1 MENHYKNIRTLIQ
14 SAKEKIGKPVSIQVV
29 AATIESLGIRDKD
42 IKQDYGFA
50 NIPELAALIFKE
62 LIDESEHSELK
73 NAKEI
78 ELAEKEPVKN
88 EVTSY
93 LFLKIKIFF
102 EYYTLGLLHLLPVFI
117 QIATIILFGYSL
129 WTWVG
134 FNPVQSTAVVLGVI
148 VGLVSTG
155 GYVQVIGK
163 QASFYWNFQ
172 DYEMVRKTIN
182 FLHKVGILTIFAV
195 LGVILLVNFFF
206 HLYPFEVLVI
216 IFTYAF
222 LIGTLLLM
230 IAPFHTIKQRWV
242 ITVAIMTG
250 TTTALFLKNFTD
262 LTIYQTHWIGIS
274 IVIVIAKLF
283 LIIFFQNFNTHRTQ
297 SVNTTLKIP
306 VVLYH
311 NYQYFFY
318 GLVLYGFFFIDRI
331 LAWSSG
337 INGNLPFLVYFEKDY
352 ELGMD
357 LAILIFLLLAGVL
370 EYAIASFTSFMDVNQ
385 KTTDHNAPELF
396 NSKIRSMYWEQ
407 VSVLFITSLLAFAAV
422 FIIINASW
430 GFTSQFHYAINPL
443 SLKVCVIGGLG
454 YILLA
459 WGMLNALYLFT
470 LGQTLKP
477 LKALLY
483 SALCNL
489 IVGFILSRFVDY
501 EYSVVGLLVGAGLF
515 AFLTVRDTLDYFKN
529 LDYYYYAAY

>member
-1 MENHYKNIRTLIQ
+1 MENHYKNTKDLIQ
-14 SAKEKIGKPVSIQVV
+14 SAKEKIGKPVSSQVV
-29 AATIESLGIRDKD
+29 AATIESLGIREKDILQDFGLAD
-42 IKQDYGFA
+42 IKQLAELVFTELLA
-50 NIPELAALIFKE
+50 ENELA
-62 LIDESEHSELK
+62 ELK
-73 NAKEI
+73 NAKEL

-88 EVTSY
+88 EITSF

-134 FNPVQSTAVVLGVI
+134 FNPIQSTAVVLGVI
-148 VGLVSTG
+148 IGLVSTG

-172 DYEMVRKTIN
+172 DYEMVRRTIN
-182 FLHKVGILTIFAV
+182 FMHKVGILTIFGV
-195 LGVILLVNFFF
+195 LGLILLVNFFF
-206 HLYPFEVLVI
+206 HLYPVEVLVI
-216 IFTYAF
+216 IFIYAF
-222 LIGTLLLM
+222 LVGTLLLM

-262 LTIYQTHWIGIS
+262 LTIYQTHWIGIA
-274 IVIVIAKLF
+274 IVIVIAKIFLF
-283 LIIFFQNFNTHRTQ
+283 IFFQNFSTHRTQ

-306 VVLYH
+306 VLLYH

-337 INGNLPFLVYFEKDY
+337 INGNLPFLIYFENDY

-385 KTTDHNAPELF
+385 KKTDHNSPELF

-459 WGMLNALYLFT
+459 WGMLNSLYLFT

-477 LKALLY
+477 LRSILYAALV
-483 SALCNL
+483 NI
-489 IVGFILSRFVDY
+489 IVGFLLSRFVGY
-501 EYSVVGLLVGAGLF
+501 EYSVVGMLCGAGLF
-515 AFLTVRDTLDYFKN
+515 AFLTVRATHAYFKN
-529 LDYYYYAAY
+529 LDYYYYASY

>member
-1 MENHYKNIRTLIQ
+1 MENHYKNTKNLIQ
-14 SAKEKIGKPVSIQVV
+14 SAKEKIGKPVSSQVV
-29 AATIESLGIRDKD
+29 AATIESLGIREKDILQDFGLAD
-42 IKQDYGFA
+42 IKQLAELVFTELLA
-50 NIPELAALIFKE
+50 ENELA
-62 LIDESEHSELK
+62 ELK
-73 NAKEI
+73 NAKEL
-78 ELAEKEPVKN
+78 ELAEKEPARN
-88 EVTSY
+88 EITSF

-134 FNPVQSTAVVLGVI
+134 FNPIQSTAVVLGVI
-148 VGLVSTG
+148 IGLVSTG

-172 DYEMVRKTIN
+172 DYEMVRRTIN
-182 FLHKVGILTIFAV
+182 FMHKVGILTIFAV
-195 LGVILLVNFFF
+195 LGLILLVNFFF
-206 HLYPFEVLVI
+206 HLYPAQVLVI
-216 IFTYAF
+216 IFIYAF

-262 LTIYQTHWIGIS
+262 LTIYQTHWIGIA

-283 LIIFFQNFNTHRTQ
+283 LFIFFQNFNTHRTQ

-306 VVLYH
+306 VLLYH

-337 INGNLPFLVYFEKDY
+337 INGNLPFLIYFENDY

-385 KTTDHNAPELF
+385 KKTDHNSPELF

-459 WGMLNALYLFT
+459 WGMLNSLYLFT
-470 LGQTLKP
+470 LGQTLQP
-477 LKALLY
+477 LRSILYAALL
-483 SALCNL
+483 NI
-489 IVGFILSRFVDY
+489 IVGFLLSRFVGY
-501 EYSVVGLLVGAGLF
+501 EYSVVGMLCGAGLF
-515 AFLTVRDTLDYFKN
+515 AFLTVRATHAYFKN
-529 LDYYYYAAY
+529 LDYYYYASY

>member
-1 MENHYKNIRTLIQ
+1 MENHYKNIRDLIQ
-14 SAKEKIGKPVSIQVV
+14 SAKEKIGKPVSVQVV
-29 AATIESLGIRDKD
+29 AATIESLGIREKD
-42 IKQDYGFA
+42 IPQDFG
-50 NIPELAALIFKE
+50 LADIKHLAE
-62 LIDESEHSELK
+62 LIYSELLAENEIAELK

-88 EVTSY
+88 EITSF

-134 FNPVQSTAVVLGVI
+134 FNSIQSTAVVLGVI

-163 QASFYWNFQ
+163 QASFYWNFN

-182 FLHKVGILTIFAV
+182 FMHKVGILTIFGV

-206 HLYPFEVLVI
+206 HLYPFDVLVI

-250 TTTALFLKNFTD
+250 TTTALFLKNFTN
-262 LTIYQTHWIGIS
+262 LTIYQTHWIGIG
-274 IVIVIAKLF
+274 IVIVIAKIFLF
-283 LIIFFQNFNTHRTQ
+283 IFFQNFSTHRTQ

-306 VVLYH
+306 VLLYH
-311 NYQYFFY
+311 NYQFFFY

-337 INGNLPFLVYFEKDY
+337 INGNLPFLIYFEKDY

-385 KTTDHNAPELF
+385 KTTDHNSPEIF

-459 WGMLNALYLFT
+459 WGMLNSLYLFT
-470 LGQTLKP
+470 LGQTLQP
-477 LKALLY
+477 LRSILYAALV
-483 SALCNL
+483 NV
-489 IVGFILSRFVDY
+489 IIGFLLSRFVAY
-501 EYSVVGLLVGAGLF
+501 EYSVVGMLCGAGLF
-515 AFLTVRDTLDYFKN
+515 AFLTVKATLAYFKN
-529 LDYYYYAAY
+529 LDYYYYASY